1 MTTVNSKIINLSI
14 FFSINA
20 FYMLLYIFNHTFIQV
35 ISTLCIL
42 LLLVSGLFVFLQV
55 NTGADY
61 KENEKLEIVSKKVL
75 DSFITYLYELIND
88 KLTQI
93 RKYLLWKNKMEN
105 LTVIVIIYL
114 IGNFFSFLNFS
125 VLFYI
130 LTWGIFLYNHI
141 SNVYIKKIYAVAYPC
156 YVDIKEQAKYVYE
169 NIPKLKHIKK
179 NI

>member
-1 MTTVNSKIINLSI
+1 MTANSKIINLSI

-42 LLLVSGLFVFLQV
+42 LLLWLIRIFTV
-55 NTGADY
+55 ADY

-105 LTVIVIIYL
+105 LTR
-114 IGNFFSFLNFS
+114 F
-125 VLFYI
+125 VLYFN
-130 LTWGIFLYNHI
+130 LG
-141 SNVYIKKIYAVAYPC
+141 NVYIKKIYAVAYPC
-156 YVDIKEQAKYVYE
+156 YVDIKEQVKYVYE